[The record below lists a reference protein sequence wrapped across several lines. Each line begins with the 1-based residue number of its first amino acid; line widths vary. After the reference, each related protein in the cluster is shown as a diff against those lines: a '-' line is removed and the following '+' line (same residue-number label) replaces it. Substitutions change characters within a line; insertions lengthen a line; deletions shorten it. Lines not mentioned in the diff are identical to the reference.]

1 MERLDPRASKRVS
14 GPSWAKVRPQFERIN
29 EALLAVSPET
39 QGMLTTVYVKYAP
52 DPHQQ
57 PFAVL
62 WVRKSTELVLGLSLP
77 EEFESPHLGES
88 PVGCKYAGLTW
99 YLTVL
104 PEVLEPFFHPGLVFV
119 YLRGEESGSN
129 RGLLPP
135 EDLTDPGW
143 QNLPL
148 WRDLGNLRDIGR
160 TLFRA

>member
-1 MERLDPRASKRVS
+1 MKHEMASSPSRGFGETGVNTMERLDPRASKRVS

-29 EALLAVSPET
+29 EALLGVSPET

-62 WVRKSTELVLGLSLP
+62 WVRKSTELILGLSLP
-77 EEFESPHLGES
+77 EAFESPLLGES

-104 PEVLEPFFHPGLVFV
+104 PEDDVPDEIDDWAKLAHAHAQG
-119 YLRGEESGSN
+119 
-129 RGLLPP
+129 
-135 EDLTDPGW
+135 
-143 QNLPL
+143 
-148 WRDLGNLRDIGR
+148 
-160 TLFRA
+160 